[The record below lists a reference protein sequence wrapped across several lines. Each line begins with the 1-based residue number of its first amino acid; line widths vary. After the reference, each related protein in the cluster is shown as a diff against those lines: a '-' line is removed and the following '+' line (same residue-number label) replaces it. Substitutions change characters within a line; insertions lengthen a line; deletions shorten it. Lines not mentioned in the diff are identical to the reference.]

1 MIEIFACYIRC
12 KLHVGPY
19 THGLSKLA
27 DKVCF
32 FVVIPWRDMS
42 TQALNRIHIYMV
54 VNLKRELEFKMVV
67 TVVLQDIHNMYI
79 TRKNPYVYIL
89 FYIYILLCLSF
100 KN

>member
-1 MIEIFACYIRC
+1 MYESKVIKGTGHFFEN
-12 KLHVGPY
+12 
-19 THGLSKLA
+19 LSVAML
-27 DKVCF
+27 
-32 FVVIPWRDMS
+32 DMS
-42 TQALNRIHIYMV
+42 MPAQYRFHVYLVANP
-54 VNLKRELEFKMVV
+54 KRELEFKMAV